1 MNLELR
7 TYAQHFSSKLFD
19 QVSEHE
25 KREYGEGHHREGIK
39 LKRFAKKFPEGFLV
53 LVDKD
58 TETVVGTTDFYPL
71 VRKAWEGL
79 ADGVIVEEMLPSDAV
94 DPTSPYLYIA
104 SVIVAQ
110 PSRSSFIG
118 TPMMFRMLMRKLWET
133 MSQRQGDLHI
143 VGVGSTEK
151 GKILLENWGFQ
162 FHEGSDQKK
171 DMRPRFILH
180 DHGGERSKE
189 VSRRYGVTK

>member
-7 TYAQHFSSKLFD
+7 TYAQQFSSELFG

-25 KREYGEGHHREGIK
+25 KREYGEGHHREGVK

-58 TETVVGTTDFYPL
+58 TETVIGTTDFYPL
-71 VRKAWEGL
+71 DKKAWEGL

-94 DPTSPYLYIA
+94 DPASKYLYIA

-118 TPMMFRMLMRKLWET
+118 TPTMFRMLMGKLWET
-133 MSQRQGDLHI
+133 MGSREGDLHI

-151 GKILLENWGFQ
+151 GKILLENWGFKP
-162 FHEGSDQKK
+162 HEGSDRKK
-171 DMRPRFILH
+171 DFRPRFILH
-180 DHGGERSKE
+180 DRGGAQSKA
-189 VSRRYGVTK
+189 VAKHYTFK